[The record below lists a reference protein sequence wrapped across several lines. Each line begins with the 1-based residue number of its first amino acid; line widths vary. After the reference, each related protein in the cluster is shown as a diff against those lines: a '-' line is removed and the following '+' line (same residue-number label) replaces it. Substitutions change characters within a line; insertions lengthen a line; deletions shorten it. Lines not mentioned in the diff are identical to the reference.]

1 MTIPEWWKICKRYDG
16 QLILIWNALPTS
28 NERKKVY
35 VSIYIHVAGQGYF
48 DLLWQMRHNKSQWS
62 IYSGVWSPSTGET
75 IEGHIRWNPAHTYIY
90 IYCPT
95 RMQDK
100 NVNIWFAKRI
110 NFYSQTVLLYALY
123 TFRTRKCVIHHTK
136 VKVIEMIWP
145 HNKRECNTKWV
156 LIWLHN
162 ERGNATRSEL
172 HGLFIIHMNLSIRV
186 QILSLS
192 YVLVINFYTSWYP
205 HR

>member
-1 MTIPEWWKICKRYDG
+1 MASWSWSEMRCLQAMKEKKCTSPFIFTLQDRA
-16 QLILIWNALPTS
+16 ILICFGKCDITNHSEAYIVGFDPPQR
-28 NERKKVY
+28 ERQSRVI
-35 VSIYIHVAGQGYF
+35 S
-48 DLLWQMRHNKSQWS
+48 D
-62 IYSGVWSPSTGET
+62 ET
-75 IEGHIRWNPAHTYIY
+75 PPIYIY
-90 IYCPT
+90 IYIAQQECKT
-95 RMQDK
+95 KMLIYDLQSGLTFTVRQ
-100 NVNIWFAKRI
+100 
-110 NFYSQTVLLYALY
+110 FYFMRFIH
-123 TFRTRKCVIHHTK
+123 FRTRKCVIHHTK

>member
-1 MTIPEWWKICKRYDG
+1 MASWSWSEMRCLQAMKEKKCTSPFIFTLQDRA
-16 QLILIWNALPTS
+16 ILICFGKCDITNHSEAYIVGFDPPQR
-28 NERKKVY
+28 ERQSRVI
-35 VSIYIHVAGQGYF
+35 S
-48 DLLWQMRHNKSQWS
+48 D
-62 IYSGVWSPSTGET
+62 ET
-75 IEGHIRWNPAHTYIY
+75 PHTHIY